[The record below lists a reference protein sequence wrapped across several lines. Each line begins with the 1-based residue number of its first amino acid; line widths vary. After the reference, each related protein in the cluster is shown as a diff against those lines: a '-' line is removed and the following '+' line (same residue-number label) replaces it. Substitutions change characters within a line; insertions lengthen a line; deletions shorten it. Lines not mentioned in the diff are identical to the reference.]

1 MNTIELLWQQYL
13 RTEYGGVLPPLDQVA
28 AQRRAFFTGGWCQSV
43 LEKKLRSLDP
53 VSAGRTAQAI
63 ELELAREVCLA
74 SAPPERS
81 APHPMA
87 A

>member
-13 RTEYGGVLPPLDQVA
+13 RTEYGGVLPTLDQVA
-28 AQRRAFFTGGWCQSV
+28 AQRRAFFTGGWWQSV

-53 VSAGRTAQAI
+53 VSASRTAQAI

-74 SAPPERS
+74 STQSERS

>member
-53 VSAGRTAQAI
+53 VSASRTAQAI
-63 ELELAREVCLA
+63 ELELPREFCLA
-74 SAPPERS
+74 STQSERS